1 MAKKE
6 NRRKSGDKTKIEKG
20 TLRRIFPFYKPYKGL
35 FALDLLSA
43 FIMSI
48 AGLVFPVL
56 VRVLMYDVL
65 GDDFKW
71 AFFVPDRGNNDCRE
85 NCRSR
90 VQILHDDRRTHYG
103 RAHRKGYQNE
113 PF

>member
-20 TLRRIFPFYKPYKGL
+20 SLRRIFPFYKPYKGL

-71 AFFVPDRGNNDCRE
+71 AFLFQIAGIMIAVKLSK
-85 NCRSR
+85 SR
-90 VQILHDDRRTHYG
+90 ADTT
-103 RAHRKGYQNE
+103 
-113 PF
+113 